1 MTNAVLAL
9 VFGILL
15 FKEKHSGMEYLGACL
30 VSFSVVVI
38 SLQRGGKSDG
48 AYFKNINFI
57 NIFIVLSNDG
67 NSNQSYVYLSVFMT
81 LLAALF
87 YGFMGVSSKY
97 ATHFYDSFTE
107 EYSMIFMMISGLIGS
122 LSIIALLIYQ
132 VEIFLSLLYPSIFI
146 F

>member
-9 VFGILL
+9 VFGLIL

-48 AYFKNINFI
+48 FYFKNILFI

-81 LLAALF
+81 LLTALF
-87 YGFMGVSSKY
+87 YGLMGVSSKY
-97 ATHFYDSFTE
+97 ATHFLWFLYWGILNDIYDDLR
-107 EYSMIFMMISGLIGS
+107 INRIS
-122 LSIIALLIYQ
+122 IYNCSTY
-132 VEIFLSLLYPSIFI
+132 L
-146 F
+146 

>member
-1 MTNAVLAL
+1 MGFT
-9 VFGILL
+9 FRIFFLL
-15 FKEKHSGMEYLGACL
+15 IYL
-30 VSFSVVVI
+30 FM
-38 SLQRGGKSDG
+38 
-48 AYFKNINFI
+48 
-57 NIFIVLSNDG
+57 SNDG

-132 VEIFLSLLYPSIFI
+132 VEIFLKFIISKHIYILNKDVTNNLVIIFI
-146 F
+146 LNPLNKSCTWFIINFKYNS